1 MRTERAHSLH
11 SSGLVAIFAAAVMVL
26 TSVGCTGGGGKK
38 APVQEGPVGV
48 DPGRI
53 SVQVATATE
62 AVLTT
67 MNETAGTV
75 QATTQSNVAART
87 EGTVGKT
94 CRKAGDWVKAGE
106 KIIQLDDTQL
116 TLAVKTAQSTLS
128 AAKIDL
134 STNEDTTNQANP
146 KLEMQVRSAQAT
158 LAAAQKNYDAQK
170 ALLELGGATAT
181 QVDTAQS
188 DLQTA
193 QANLAAARTALDQN
207 VKAPA
212 QNLAQLRIGVEKA
225 ENALQ
230 QAQVNLQ
237 YASIKA
243 PFSGQISA
251 INVNPGEYVQPS
263 TTAFS
268 LVSSEREIHFNVP
281 PAHAPLLPVGMRLTF
296 TNEGTSY
303 PVTVK
308 QAPSA
313 PIGGMVPM
321 VASLAPHFSPAFG
334 SVGSVGYT
342 LSLAKGILIPIVAL
356 KTGED
361 KNYVF
366 VIEGGKAVR
375 RTITIVA
382 ESGLTA
388 AITGI
393 ASGSLVIM
401 NPPPGLLNGVS
412 VQPVATAGSG
422 SAEAQRE

>member
-1 MRTERAHSLH
+1 MATFA
-11 SSGLVAIFAAAVMVL
+11 VAAMVL
-26 TSVGCTGGGGKK
+26 MSVGCTGEGGKK
-38 APVQEGPVGV
+38 APVTEGPVGV

-53 SVQVATATE
+53 SVQAATVTE
-62 AVLTT
+62 GILTT

-87 EGTVGKT
+87 EGTVWKT
-94 CRKAGDWVKAGE
+94 YHEAGDWVKAGE
-106 KIIQLDDTQL
+106 KVIQLDDTQL
-116 TLAVKTAQSTLS
+116 TIAVKTAQSTLA

-193 QANLAAARTALDQN
+193 QANLESARTALDQN

-251 INVNPGEYVQPS
+251 IDVNPGEYVQPS

-268 LVSSEREIHFNVP
+268 LVSSEREVHFNVP
-281 PAHAPLLPVGMRLTF
+281 PAHAHLLAVGMRLTF

-308 QAPSA
+308 LTPSS
-313 PIGGMVPM
+313 PISGMVPM
-321 VASLAPHFSPAFG
+321 VASVAPTFSTAFG
-334 SVGSVGYT
+334 SVGTVGYS
-342 LSLAKGILIPIVAL
+342 LSLAKGILMPIAAL

-382 ESGLTA
+382 ESGITA

-393 ASGSLVIM
+393 ASGSQVIV
-401 NPPPGLLNGVS
+401 NPPPGLLNGAS
-412 VQPVATAGSG
+412 VQPVATAGSD
-422 SAEAQRE
+422 SAEARQK